1 MIKVNL
7 KTIWVSVISGVL
19 AHLLLQGKLQEYIV
33 FQSEL
38 NEIAGFILLSTLTVL
53 GLMVSVE
60 KA

>member
-53 GLMVSVE
+53 GLIVSVE